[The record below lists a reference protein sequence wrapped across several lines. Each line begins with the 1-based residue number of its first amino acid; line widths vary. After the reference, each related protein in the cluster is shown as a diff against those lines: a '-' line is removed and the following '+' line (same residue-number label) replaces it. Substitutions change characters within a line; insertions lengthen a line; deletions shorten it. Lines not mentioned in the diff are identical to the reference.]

1 MPDRASAQYALRGR
15 LSPMGSPCGG
25 DPRYAM
31 VLRPANCVAEKDF
44 PGDCCFAN
52 VPEGF
57 PLIRARERPCSLVPD

>member
-44 PGDCCFAN
+44 PEILA
-52 VPEGF
+52 
-57 PLIRARERPCSLVPD
+57 SLTSRKDFR